1 MKKALICILCL
12 LGTMS
17 LAQQEN
23 IEKIDIETLIKIPA
37 EKQPEIQ
44 KEYQVVKKFNRVLE
58 RIKKEKIAQ
67 ELAAKVA
74 AEKKVV
80 AEKKAKET
88 TTQKGNIVFKLSFYT
103 ALPEENGGHGLMAN
117 GEPVA
122 TTTNAVASN
131 YYPLG
136 TKIYLEG
143 WGTFTVKD
151 RGGKNFDSPNRL
163 DVLILKKSG
172 ESNSAYKQRVMN
184 LGRQTTT
191 GSVKLP

>member
-17 LAQQEN
+17 LTQQEN
-23 IEKIDIETLIKIPA
+23 TEKIDIETLIKIPA
-37 EKQPEIQ
+37 EKQPDIQ

-58 RIKKEKIAQ
+58 KIKKEKIAQ
-67 ELAAKVA
+67 ELAAKLA
-74 AEKKVV
+74 T
-80 AEKKAKET
+80 EKKAKET

-151 RGGKNFDSPNRL
+151 RGGKNFNSSNRL
-163 DVLILKKSG
+163 DVLILRKSG
-172 ESNSAYKQRVMN
+172 ESKSEYKQRVMN

-191 GSVKLP
+191 GSVNLP